1 MWKLWRFGIAVLFV
15 IFFIACFMDGCSFIY
30 HTETS
35 GSILANIELFIL
47 SIALCM
53 LLIDVFFDDED

>member
-15 IFFIACFMDGCSFIY
+15 IFIVVCFMDGCSFIY

-35 GSILANIELFIL
+35 GLTLANVQLFIL
-47 SIALCM
+47 LIDLWM
-53 LLIDVFFDDED
+53 LLIDVFFDDDN